1 MCGADSGTAR
11 AFDNLLGSPP
21 RVRSRP
27 DTAVGY
33 AITGGITSACA
44 EQTGLTRPRTSC
56 AGDHLRVCGA
66 DPVYWNH
73 DVNDPGSPLRVRS
86 RHGVDHADL
95 DAEGITS
102 ACAEQTGRVFG
113 HRLPDG
119 DHLRVC
125 GADSLVSPPA
135 PWIRGSPPRVRSR
148 LRQCGVG
155 RPVLGI
161 TSACA
166 EQTQTLETPI
176 TVKWDHLRVCGADDS
191 MDATSMF
198 QTGSPPRVRSRPI
211 AWRHDPDWRGIT
223 SACAEQTHKS
233 SAPSSPNR
241 DHLRV
246 CGADNRLRSLNRKLL
261 GSPPRVRSRQRVIQE
276 GTNAVG
282 ITSACAEQTG
292 CRCVALTCPRD
303 HLRVCG
309 ADMLSGSN
317 L

>member
-1 MCGADSGTAR
+1 MLTTPISTPK
-11 AFDNLLGSPP
+11 GSPP
-21 RVRSRP
+21 RVRSRQ
-27 DTAVGY
+27 DGCS
-33 AITGGITSACA
+33 AIACRMGITSACA
-44 EQTGLTRPRTSC
+44 EQTHWFHPQHRGF
-56 AGDHLRVCGA
+56 GDHLRVCGA
-66 DPVYWNH
+66 DF
-73 DVNDPGSPLRVRS
+73 DSAALADLFSGSPPRVRS
-86 RHGVDHADL
+86 RL
-95 DAEGITS
+95 KRWKPRLQSSGITS
-102 ACAEQTGRVFG
+102 ACAEQTIRWM
-113 HRLPDG
+113 RPACSRR

-125 GADSLVSPPA
+125 GADSLA
-135 PWIRGSPPRVRSR
+135 DRHRVPD
-148 LRQCGVG
+148 G
-155 RPVLGI
+155 
-161 TSACA
+161 
-166 EQTQTLETPI
+166 
-176 TVKWDHLRVCGADDS
+176 
-191 MDATSMF
+191 
-198 QTGSPPRVRSRPI
+198 GSPPRVRSRPI